1 MMLLKLAATFAV
13 AMCVAVLIAPSAG
26 AASSAGAPTASSAD
40 ACLAAM
46 KNAKTAPDGSAVT
59 PAACTAAVAAANS
72 DSVTITV
79 PKASANVTGLC
90 ASYVPPTV
98 TITPAHPVR
107 GGHYTAT
114 GMNWPAGTT
123 VFGYAIGYL
132 SNGWLAGPIGVA
144 TVTVDS
150 HGNWHFTMSI
160 DSRPAAYYDLK
171 FQDLSCPSATVSL
184 RVYMTP
190 SAQAPTTTQPASK
203 APAAGTG
210 SSTPTSGA
218 ATLARSVTA
227 TSPGPAVLGAVATKS
242 ASATTTAKVTSSS
255 SKVPGSLAFAGGSQ
269 QLLITIALALGAA
282 GWLML
287 YGSRRGLL
295 GRKAR

>member
-1 MMLLKLAATFAV
+1 MKWLKLAATIAV
-13 AMCVAVLIAPSAG
+13 AMSVAVVIGPTAG
-26 AASSAGAPTASSAD
+26 AASGAGSPTASSAN

-46 KNAKTAPDGSAVT
+46 QTAKTAPDGSAVT
-59 PAACTAAVAAANS
+59 PSACTAAVAAASS
-72 DSVTITV
+72 DSVTIVV
-79 PKASANVTGLC
+79 PRANATGLC

-114 GMNWPAGTT
+114 GMNWPPGTT
-123 VFGYAIGYL
+123 IFGYAIGYL
-132 SNGWLAGPIGVA
+132 SNGFLAGPIGVA
-144 TVTVDS
+144 TVQVLSNGT
-150 HGNWHFTMSI
+150 WHFSMSI

-171 FQDLSCPSATVSL
+171 FQDLSCPSATVTL

-190 SAQAPTTTQPASK
+190 SAQAPATTQPASK

-210 SSTPTSGA
+210 SSSTPPGNA
-218 ATLARSVTA
+218 ASLASSVTA
-227 TSPGPAVLGAVATKS
+227 TSPGPAVLGAVVTKS
-242 ASATTTAKVTSSS
+242 ASATSGATSSS

-282 GWLML
+282 GWLLL

-295 GRKAR
+295 GRSER

>member
-1 MMLLKLAATFAV
+1 MKWLKLAATIAV
-13 AMCVAVLIAPSAG
+13 AMSIAVVIGPSAG
-26 AASSAGAPTASSAD
+26 AASAAGSPTATSAD

-46 KNAKTAPDGSAVT
+46 QTAKTAPDGSVAT
-59 PAACTAAVAAANS
+59 PTACTAAVAAASS
-72 DSVTITV
+72 DSITITV
-79 PKASANVTGLC
+79 PRANATGLC

-114 GMNWPAGTT
+114 GMSWPPGTT
-123 VFGYAIGYL
+123 IFGYAIGYL
-132 SNGWLAGPIGVA
+132 SNGFLAGPIGVA
-144 TVTVDS
+144 TVQVLST
-150 HGNWHFTMSI
+150 GTWHFTMAI

-171 FQDLSCPSATVSL
+171 FQDLSCPSATVTL

-190 SAQAPTTTQPASK
+190 SAQAPATTQPASK
-203 APAAGTG
+203 APAGG
-210 SSTPTSGA
+210 SSSSSTGNPAS
-218 ATLARSVTA
+218 LASAVTA
-227 TSPGPAVLGAVATKS
+227 TSPGPAVLGAVVTKS
-242 ASATTTAKVTSSS
+242 ASATTLASATSSS

-295 GRKAR
+295 GRQRR

>member
-1 MMLLKLAATFAV
+1 MKWLKLAATIAV
-13 AMCVAVLIAPSAG
+13 AMSVAVLIGPPAG
-26 AASSAGAPTASSAD
+26 AASVAGSPTASVAD

-46 KNAKTAPDGSAVT
+46 KTVKTAPDGSSAT

-79 PKASANVTGLC
+79 PRANLTGSC

-114 GMNWPAGTT
+114 GMNWPPGTT
-123 VFGYAIGYL
+123 IFGYAIGYL
-132 SNGWLAGPIGVA
+132 SNGFLAGPIGVA
-144 TVTVDS
+144 TVNVLSNGT
-150 HGNWHFTMSI
+150 WHFSMSI

-190 SAQAPTTTQPASK
+190 SAQAPATTQPASK

-210 SSTPTSGA
+210 SSSTPSSNA
-218 ATLARSVTA
+218 ASLARSVTA
-227 TSPGPAVLGAVATKS
+227 TSPGPAVLGAVVTKS
-242 ASATTTAKVTSSS
+242 GATTTAKVASTS

-269 QLLITIALALGAA
+269 QLLITIALALGVA

-295 GRKAR
+295 GRKVR

>member
-1 MMLLKLAATFAV
+1 MKWLKLAATVAV
-13 AMCVAVLIAPSAG
+13 AMSVAVLIGPSAG
-26 AASSAGAPTASSAD
+26 AASGAGSPSASTANSCLSA
-40 ACLAAM
+40 LQT
-46 KNAKTAPDGSAVT
+46 AKTAADGSAAT
-59 PAACTAAVAAANS
+59 PAACANLASATS

-79 PKASANVTGLC
+79 PRANLTGLC

-114 GMNWPAGTT
+114 GMNWPPGTT
-123 VFGYAIGYL
+123 IFGYAIGYL
-132 SNGWLAGPIGVA
+132 SNGFLAGPIGVA
-144 TVTVDS
+144 TVNVLSNGT
-150 HGNWHFTMSI
+150 WHFSMSI

-171 FQDLSCPSATVSL
+171 FQDLSCPSATVTL
-184 RVYMTP
+184 RVFMTP
-190 SAQAPTTTQPASK
+190 SAQAPATTQPASK
-203 APAAGTG
+203 APAGG
-210 SSTPTSGA
+210 SSSTPSGNA
-218 ATLARSVTA
+218 ASLARAVTA
-227 TSPGPAVLGAVATKS
+227 TSPGPAVLGAVATK
-242 ASATTTAKVTSSS
+242 SATTTAKVTSSS

-295 GRKAR
+295 GRRAR

>member
-1 MMLLKLAATFAV
+1 MKWLKLAATVAV
-13 AMCVAVLIAPSAG
+13 AMSVAVLIGPSAG
-26 AASSAGAPTASSAD
+26 AASGAGSPSASTANS
-40 ACLAAM
+40 CLNALQT
-46 KNAKTAPDGSAVT
+46 AKTAADGSAAT
-59 PAACTAAVAAANS
+59 PAACANLASATS

-79 PKASANVTGLC
+79 PRANLTGLC

-114 GMNWPAGTT
+114 GMNWPPGTT
-123 VFGYAIGYL
+123 IFGYAIGYL
-132 SNGWLAGPIGVA
+132 SNGFLAGPIGVA
-144 TVTVDS
+144 TVNVLSNGT
-150 HGNWHFTMSI
+150 WHFSMSI

-171 FQDLSCPSATVSL
+171 FQDLSCPSATVTL

-190 SAQAPTTTQPASK
+190 SAQAPATTQPASK
-203 APAAGTG
+203 APAGG
-210 SSTPTSGA
+210 SSSTPSGNA
-218 ATLARSVTA
+218 ASLARAVTA
-227 TSPGPAVLGAVATKS
+227 TSPGPAVLGAVATK
-242 ASATTTAKVTSSS
+242 SATTTAKVTSSS

-295 GRKAR
+295 GRRAR